1 MEKTSVN
8 LYCCMAPDCDK
19 TYHSKFNLKRHV
31 EISHFGIKRF
41 QCDVCSGYYSS
52 FQNLKEHKN
61 LHTGLKPFHCSTCGE
76 RFRQASQLSLH
87 KRGHAC
93 KPVPRTQ
100 ANDSDTQQS

>member
-1 MEKTSVN
+1 VN

-19 TYHSKFNLKRHV
+19 TYNSKFNLKRHV

-41 QCDVCSGYYSS
+41 QCDVCSGFYSS

-61 LHTGLKPFHCSTCGE
+61 LHTGLKPFRCPTCGE
-76 RFRQASQLSLH
+76 KFRQASQLSLH

-93 KPVPRTQ
+93 KKLPNQTEK
-100 ANDSDTQQS
+100 TE